1 MRIVKVNNDDDGE
14 TDRDREEEQLPD
26 RKRSR
31 SETYQVDRIAGDEI
45 GLGLRENESVKET
58 MKPKIGRR

>member
-26 RKRSR
+26 RQRSR

-45 GLGLRENESVKET
+45 GLGLRENESVKE
-58 MKPKIGRR
+58 